1 MGAALHDRR
10 CIVYG
15 AEAGHGPA
23 LVRALRAAGAR
34 VAITSATTD
43 GAALFTLKRLAG
55 PGGAAQAVD
64 LTNPTNVRVA
74 TRKLAK
80 QLGGLD
86 VAVVAVAAGGSALLE
101 VAARE
106 LARSARPR
114 LIVVGEAGAD
124 AGDGP
129 DLRGVP
135 LHTLSGPDPA
145 ARLLALLEDDG
156 AR

>member
-1 MGAALHDRR
+1 MGAGLEDRR

-23 LVRALRAAGAR
+23 LVRALREAGAQ

-43 GAALFTLKRLAG
+43 GAALFALKRLAG

-64 LTNPTNVRVA
+64 LTNPTNIRVA

-86 VAVVAVAAGGSALLE
+86 VAVVVGAAGGSALLDI
-101 VAARE
+101 AARE
-106 LARSARPR
+106 LRRAERPR
-114 LIVVGEAGAD
+114 LIVVGGVAAAAPAD
-124 AGDGP
+124 AVRD
-129 DLRGVP
+129 VP
-135 LHTLSGPDPA
+135 LHAIGGPDPVA
-145 ARLLALLEDDG
+145 ELLGLLQDGG

>member
-1 MGAALHDRR
+1 MGAALQDRR

-23 LVRALRAAGAR
+23 LVRALREAGAQ

-43 GAALFTLKRLAG
+43 GAALFALKRLAG

-64 LTNPTNVRVA
+64 LTNPTNIRVA

-86 VAVVAVAAGGSALLE
+86 VAVVAVAAGGPALLDI
-101 VAARE
+101 AARE
-106 LARSARPR
+106 LRRAERPR
-114 LIVVGEAGAD
+114 LIVVGGAAAAD
-124 AGDGP
+124 TVDP
-129 DLRGVP
+129 VRDVP
-135 LHTLSGPDPA
+135 LHAIGGPDPVA
-145 ARLLALLEDDG
+145 ELLALLQDDG
-156 AR
+156 ER

>member
-1 MGAALHDRR
+1 MVEAIHDRR

-15 AEAGHGPA
+15 AETGHGPA
-23 LVRALRAAGAR
+23 LVRALRAAGAQ

-43 GAALFTLKRLAG
+43 GAALFALKRLAG

-86 VAVVAVAAGGSALLE
+86 VAVVAAAAGGSALIE

-106 LARSARPR
+106 LARSSHPR
-114 LIVVGEAGAD
+114 LFVVGEATGA
-124 AGDGP
+124 ADGP

-135 LHTLSGPDPA
+135 LHTLSDPDPVA
-145 ARLLALLEDDG
+145 QLLALLRDG
-156 AR
+156 GER

>member
-1 MGAALHDRR
+1 MGATLHDRR

-23 LVRALRAAGAR
+23 LVRALRAAGAQ

-43 GAALFTLKRLAG
+43 GAALFALKRLAG

-86 VAVVAVAAGGSALLE
+86 VAVVPAAGGSAPLE

-106 LARSARPR
+106 LARSSHPR
-114 LIVVGEAGAD
+114 LFVVGEATGG
-124 AGDGP
+124 GDIP

-135 LHTLSGPDPA
+135 QHTLPGPDPA
-145 ARLLALLEDDG
+145 AQLLALLQDGG

>member
-1 MGAALHDRR
+1 MGATLHDRR

-23 LVRALRAAGAR
+23 LVRALRAAGAQ

-43 GAALFTLKRLAG
+43 GAALFALKRLAG

-86 VAVVAVAAGGSALLE
+86 VAVVPAAGGSAPLE

-106 LARSARPR
+106 LARSSHPR
-114 LIVVGEAGAD
+114 LFVVGEATGG
-124 AGDGP
+124 GDIP

-135 LHTLSGPDPA
+135 LHTLPGPDPA
-145 ARLLALLEDDG
+145 AQLLALLQDGG

>member
-1 MGAALHDRR
+1 MGATPHDRR

-23 LVRALRAAGAR
+23 LVRALRAAGAQ

-43 GAALFTLKRLAG
+43 GAALFALKRLAG

-86 VAVVAVAAGGSALLE
+86 VAVVPAAGGSALLE

-106 LARSARPR
+106 LARSSHPR
-114 LIVVGEAGAD
+114 LFVVGDPTGG
-124 AGDGP
+124 GDIP

-135 LHTLSGPDPA
+135 LHTLPGPDPA
-145 ARLLALLEDDG
+145 AQLLALLRDGG

>member
-1 MGAALHDRR
+1 MGAGLEDRR

-23 LVRALRAAGAR
+23 LVRALREAGAQ

-43 GAALFTLKRLAG
+43 GAALFALKRLAG

-64 LTNPTNVRVA
+64 LTNPTNIRVA

-86 VAVVAVAAGGSALLE
+86 VAVVVGAAGGPALLDI
-101 VAARE
+101 AARE
-106 LARSARPR
+106 LRRAARPR
-114 LIVVGEAGAD
+114 LIVVGAAAAADPAD
-124 AGDGP
+124 AVRD
-129 DLRGVP
+129 VP
-135 LHTLSGPDPA
+135 LHAIGGPDPVA
-145 ARLLALLEDDG
+145 ELLALLQDDG

>member
-1 MGAALHDRR
+1 MGARLDDRR

-15 AEAGHGPA
+15 AEAGQGPA
-23 LVRALRAAGAR
+23 LVRALRAAGAQ

-43 GAALFTLKRLAG
+43 GAALFALKRLAG

-64 LTNPTNVRVA
+64 LTNPTNARVA

-80 QLGGLD
+80 QQGGLD
-86 VAVVAVAAGGSALLE
+86 VAVVAAAAGGSALLE

-106 LARSARPR
+106 LARSPHPR
-114 LIVVGEAGAD
+114 LFVVGEATGG
-124 AGDGP
+124 GDVP

-145 ARLLALLEDDG
+145 ARLVALLRDGG

>member
-1 MGAALHDRR
+1 MGAGLEDRR

-15 AEAGHGPA
+15 AEVEHGPA

-43 GAALFTLKRLAG
+43 GAALFALKRLAG

-64 LTNPTNVRVA
+64 LTNPTNIRVA

-86 VAVVAVAAGGSALLE
+86 VAVVVGTTGGSALLDI
-101 VAARE
+101 AARE
-106 LARSARPR
+106 LRRAEAPR
-114 LIVVGEAGAD
+114 LIVVGAVAAVPDPAD
-124 AGDGP
+124 AVGD
-129 DLRGVP
+129 VP
-135 LHTLSGPDPA
+135 LHAIGGPDPVA
-145 ARLLALLEDDG
+145 ELLGLLQDGG

>member
-1 MGAALHDRR
+1 MDATLHDRR

-23 LVRALRAAGAR
+23 LVRALRAAGAQ

-43 GAALFTLKRLAG
+43 GAALFALKRLAG

-64 LTNPTNVRVA
+64 LTNPTNIRVA

-86 VAVVAVAAGGSALLE
+86 VAVVPAAGGSAPLE

-106 LARSARPR
+106 LARSAHPR
-114 LIVVGEAGAD
+114 LFVVGEATGGA
-124 AGDGP
+124 DGP

-145 ARLLALLEDDG
+145 AELLALLEDGG

>member
-1 MGAALHDRR
+1 MSAALHDRR

-23 LVRALRAAGAR
+23 LVRALRDAGAQ

-43 GAALFTLKRLAG
+43 GAALFALKRLAG

-86 VAVVAVAAGGSALLE
+86 MAVVAVAAGGSALLA

-106 LARSARPR
+106 LRRADRPL
-114 LIVVGEAGAD
+114 LIVVGATAAEDPAAG
-124 AGDGP
+124 GG
-129 DLRGVP
+129 GVP
-135 LHTLSGPDPA
+135 LHALSGPDPA
-145 ARLLALLEDDG
+145 AQLLALLEDG
-156 AR
+156 GER